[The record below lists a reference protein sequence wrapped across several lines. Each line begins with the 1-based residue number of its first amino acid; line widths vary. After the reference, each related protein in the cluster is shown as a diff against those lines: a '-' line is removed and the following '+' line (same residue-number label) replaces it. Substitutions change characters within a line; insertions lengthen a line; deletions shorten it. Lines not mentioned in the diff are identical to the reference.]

1 MEPQG
6 NKPGPTEA
14 LWIAKYRAAMDKIP
28 VQQSHLEKVRAIVER
43 AWQAVASKVGGREG
57 AKAKGRN
64 PNANVFAIPNP
75 KVGEEKARQGRFKNQ
90 AAPKAS

>member
-6 NKPGPTEA
+6 NNPGTTED

-28 VQQSHLEKVRAIVER
+28 VQQSRLEKVRAIVES
-43 AWQAVASKVGGREG
+43 AWQAVASQAGKRVG
-57 AKAKGRN
+57 AKAKRRN
-64 PNANVFAIPNP
+64 PNANVFVIPNP
-75 KVGEEKARQGRFKNQ
+75 KVGEQKPRQGHFKKQ